1 MNVTRAVV
9 QDLLTLYV
17 AQEASSDTRLLVEEW
32 LRTDPAL
39 ARQAELARSVR
50 LPAPIALS
58 PTVEKK
64 ALDIT
69 RRRLR
74 RRQIL
79 LGSAVYVSTLPLS
92 VTFNSTGFTGL
103 LIDNWPERSIVIA
116 LAIVLWT
123 IYWRLTRRMRVAGL

>member
-50 LPAPIALS
+50 LPAPIAL
-58 PTVEKK
+58 
-64 ALDIT
+64 
-69 RRRLR
+69 
-74 RRQIL
+74 
-79 LGSAVYVSTLPLS
+79 PL
-92 VTFNSTGFTGL
+92 
-103 LIDNWPERSIVIA
+103 
-116 LAIVLWT
+116 
-123 IYWRLTRRMRVAGL
+123 